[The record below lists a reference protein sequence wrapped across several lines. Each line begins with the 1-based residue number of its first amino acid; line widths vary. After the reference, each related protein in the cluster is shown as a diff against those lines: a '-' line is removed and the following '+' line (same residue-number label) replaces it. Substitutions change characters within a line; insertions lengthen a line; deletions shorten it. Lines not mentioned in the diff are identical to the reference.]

1 MQTLEIY
8 KLDTT
13 RVPYPTAA
21 VLSNE
26 RPALGLF
33 IKYIVRA
40 LFSLCASQVDRRREH
55 SIHKHSHA
63 DSSTL
68 SKLWSEILSTVFCC
82 SQELVR
88 QHWVTANLS
97 CSCWQSK
104 HLYVGFVFAIALA
117 GKENSSSKYKFCICN
132 SVYLGK
138 QIAVLVCFLRFV
150 LRLSV
155 VFLCVF
161 VLCVCLFFVV
171 VFCLFL
177 LLLFFFRGLS
187 FLLLLLFVVCF
198 SCFLVGGGGGVFSL
212 LLFFHAFL
220 FLFPSWNDHMQLII
234 KALQSNETFSVKGRW
249 LWGPYSRTMAP
260 WSALTIV
267 LFTLHHTPPTQ
278 TLSLRPQRCPSECS
292 CQPDTNPA
300 HAPGLMV
307 NCSGRELLQIPE
319 DVPAEATTL
328 LLSGNQLARVPDD
341 VFSHLQELRELDLS
355 ANFIASL
362 QRNAFRGLGNLK
374 ELNLFRNKL
383 VFGPRAYPDDVFLPL
398 ASLTSLRLSSNVWH
412 SWDSESLRPANTKS
426 SQPQTSP
433 VKADGNLLFVSSDI
447 QSHFVDHGFAEA
459 SEGFRDSPV
468 TRFSRTTRV
477 SVGNSPVSSR
487 YGGVG
492 YPDRAL
498 SQLHNL
504 RYLSLDGLANKT
516 LGPGFRNLTH
526 LTDLDIT
533 GGLGFCQLAT
543 LKRDTFANVPSVRHL
558 NLSNCNII
566 DVTQDAFSALV
577 ALETLD
583 LSFNVAL
590 GFDLLGEALL
600 GLSETSLQT
609 LIIDAIVPSRAQG
622 LSITSKQ
629 LRFFGNLTRLESLQA
644 RFNRIRGFDDGAL
657 CVGMP
662 PKLKYVNVN
671 GNLFEL
677 APYVNDVG
685 CLGSLQH
692 LDMNGFDGY
701 WVPPLR
707 PPDRE
712 ALGQNLHMQLA
723 KSSVARGNGEPTLA
737 ENTKQGVV
745 VQPCVGKYFS
755 FPPNLETFNVEDF
768 GLLYKLEKVKIDPNN
783 RLKRIDA
790 SRKSFSIS
798 KRSFVRIRERG
809 RIIPLWDNDR
819 LRRQRLFQQLYFLG
833 NPWPQQQQSC
843 GGFPTRQKRRASAR
857 SQVLEKVRPV
867 GQQHRTPTS
876 GHHPSSWTPGSVRH
890 FHQRHWYFLSGLV
903 SQDGAKAPGHFQ
915 KPNAHHPQSSPRQ
928 LGSDGKNAY
937 RHGQHGLQPDRLR
950 VQKHRLLEV
959 DARQRSV
966 LRHARELLLPF
977 RRCLWG
983 ANERHHEHHRRTGAH
998 VRKLRGGLRG
1008 SLGLDPAGGAAA
1020 GSGPGLPLPVEA
1032 ALPLLRLATRSP
1044 ASETTREAAGGV
1056 PLRRLRVLRLR
1067 GRRLRQRG
1075 AEAPPGGGVW
1085 SEAVHPHQ
1093 GLCARYVRV
1102 SSAG

>member
-1 MQTLEIY
+1 
-8 KLDTT
+8 
-13 RVPYPTAA
+13 
-21 VLSNE
+21 
-26 RPALGLF
+26 
-33 IKYIVRA
+33 
-40 LFSLCASQVDRRREH
+40 
-55 SIHKHSHA
+55 
-63 DSSTL
+63 
-68 SKLWSEILSTVFCC
+68 
-82 SQELVR
+82 
-88 QHWVTANLS
+88 
-97 CSCWQSK
+97 
-104 HLYVGFVFAIALA
+104 
-117 GKENSSSKYKFCICN
+117 
-132 SVYLGK
+132 
-138 QIAVLVCFLRFV
+138 
-150 LRLSV
+150 
-155 VFLCVF
+155 
-161 VLCVCLFFVV
+161 
-171 VFCLFL
+171 
-177 LLLFFFRGLS
+177 
-187 FLLLLLFVVCF
+187 
-198 SCFLVGGGGGVFSL
+198 
-212 LLFFHAFL
+212 
-220 FLFPSWNDHMQLII
+220 
-234 KALQSNETFSVKGRW
+234 

-355 ANFIASL
+355 ANVIASL

-398 ASLTSLRLSSNVWH
+398 ASLTSLRLSSNVWR

-447 QSHFVDHGFAEA
+447 QSHLVDHGLAEA

-583 LSFNVAL
+583 LSFNEAL

-600 GLSETSLQT
+600 GLSQTSLQT

-629 LRFFGNLTRLESLQA
+629 LRFFGNLTHLESLQV

-685 CLGSLQH
+685 CLGSLQQ

-790 SRKSFSIS
+790 SRNHFPSLKGPLCGFENVVELYLSETMTDFADKDFFNSFTSLEILDLS
-798 KRSFVRIRERG
+798 SNNLAEVFQRDKNGELLQGLKCLKRLDLSDNNIGHLHRDTIL
-809 RIIPLWDNDR
+809 PL
-819 LRRQRLFQQLYFLG
+819 
-833 NPWPQQQQSC
+833 
-843 GGFPTRQKRRASAR
+843 
-857 SQVLEKVRPV
+857 E
-867 GQQHRTPTS
+867 H
-876 GHHPSSWTPGSVRH
+876 
-890 FHQRHWYFLSGLV
+890 
-903 SQDGAKAPGHFQ
+903 
-915 KPNAHHPQSSPRQ
+915 
-928 LGSDGKNAY
+928 
-937 RHGQHGLQPDRLR
+937 
-950 VQKHRLLEV
+950 LEV
-959 DARQRSV
+959 LDISINGIGT
-966 LRHARELLLPF
+966 F
-977 RRCLWG
+977 
-983 ANERHHEHHRRTGAH
+983 
-998 VRKLRGGLRG
+998 
-1008 SLGLDPAGGAAA
+1008 SLGLSRTTELRHLDISKNPMHTIPKAARDNLDRMAKTHIVTVNMAFNPIDCLCKNIDFLKWMHDSEVFFGTHENYFCHFADVYEVRMNDIMSTIGELERTCESYVGVFVGA
-1020 GSGPGLPLPVEA
+1020 S
-1032 ALPLLRLATRSP
+1032 ALTLLVVLLLVVALAYRFRWKLRYLYYASRLALQRQRQRERRQEEFLYDAFVSFASEDDDFVNGELRRRLEEEFDLRLCIHTRDFVPGTCVFRRLVSAGQNIALHASP
-1044 ASETTREAAGGV
+1044 A
-1056 PLRRLRVLRLR
+1056 
-1067 GRRLRQRG
+1067 
-1075 AEAPPGGGVW
+1075 
-1085 SEAVHPHQ
+1085 
-1093 GLCARYVRV
+1093 ARNY
-1102 SSAG
+1102 A